1 LTVGTGLRLSGWV
14 STPQWMEI
22 GELAARGARQNGH
35 VFSILRSGKCLDST
49 HEIMTIIEQSHKGR
63 TDGRKRVQYS
73 TVQYN
78 TNQHEREGNSGSK
91 ELIMTNPSGHPVLWL
106 DRASLSCARP
116 RLQHQS
122 ARRKSARIGLAVV
135 YIVSKIAVQFRKEI
149 QTYGWRNAIG
159 RSEGIY

>member
-1 LTVGTGLRLSGWV
+1 MTVGTGLRLSGWV

-73 TVQYN
+73 TVQY
-78 TNQHEREGNSGSK
+78 
-91 ELIMTNPSGHPVLWL
+91 
-106 DRASLSCARP
+106 
-116 RLQHQS
+116 
-122 ARRKSARIGLAVV
+122 KSARTGRQFGKQRAHNDESFRTSSPLAGPRFFVMRSSTSSTSECLEEACKNRLGCGV
-135 YIVSKIAVQFRKEI
+135 YCIKDCGSV
-149 QTYGWRNAIG
+149 
-159 RSEGIY
+159 